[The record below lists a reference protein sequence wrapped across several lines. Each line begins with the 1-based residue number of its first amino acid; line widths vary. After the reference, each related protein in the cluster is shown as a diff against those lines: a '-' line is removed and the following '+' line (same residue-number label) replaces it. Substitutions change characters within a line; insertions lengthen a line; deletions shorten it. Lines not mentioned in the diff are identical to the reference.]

1 MPGAFAG
8 DIVEQ
13 QHTDNRDA
21 QDEEDEEESEEDE
34 PAPILPIRI
43 ARGLMNM
50 FWGGRADID
59 EDDSDLESEDDAPTN
74 TEGDHAVD

>member
-21 QDEEDEEESEEDE
+21 YDENEEESEEDE

-50 FWGGRADID
+50 FWGGRADAD
-59 EDDSDLESEDDAPTN
+59 EGDSNSESEDDGPTN

>member
-21 QDEEDEEESEEDE
+21 HDEEDEEESEEDE
-34 PAPILPIRI
+34 PAPMLPIRI

-50 FWGGRADID
+50 FWGGADVD
-59 EDDSDLESEDDAPTN
+59 EGDSDSESEDDARTN
-74 TEGDHAVD
+74 NEGDHAVD